1 MSGCRIVNSP
11 IHCPI
16 NGPNGSRTTQYIRIV
31 DSVNAYTGNGLL
43 QCKREGTA
51 DESGSID
58 GDSAWEA
65 AIQHHFT
72 LTIVIFR
79 L

>member
-1 MSGCRIVNSP
+1 VSGSRSITGP
-11 IHCPI
+11 ITRPV
-16 NGPNGSRTTQYIRIV
+16 NGPNGARTAQYIRTV

-43 QCKREGTA
+43 QCQGEGTA

-58 GDSAWEA
+58 GDSAWKA
-65 AIQHHFT
+65 AIHHHFN
-72 LTIVIFR
+72 LSIVIFR